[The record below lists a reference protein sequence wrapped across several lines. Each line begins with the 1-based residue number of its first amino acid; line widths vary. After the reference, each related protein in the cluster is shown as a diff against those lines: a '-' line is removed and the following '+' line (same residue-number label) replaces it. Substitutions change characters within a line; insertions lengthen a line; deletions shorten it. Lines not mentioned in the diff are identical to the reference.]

1 MITIVD
7 YKMGNIGSVQNMIQ
21 KLGYS
26 SVVSSDP
33 LVISSAS
40 KLILPGVGHFSTAIN
55 NLKNLDLIDVLNE
68 KVLKQKTPILG
79 ICLGMQLM
87 TKYSKEGESAG
98 LGWIDACVRKFDSIK
113 CPNIRIPHMGW
124 NEVEIKKDSLLV
136 NSIESPSRFYFVHSY
151 YVECDKQD
159 DILYQTN
166 YGSEF
171 VSAFSKENIYGVQF
185 HPEKSHDFGLSL
197 FKNFIEKC

>member
-26 SVVSSDP
+26 SIVSSDP
-33 LVISSAS
+33 LEIGSAS

-124 NEVEIKKDSLLV
+124 NEVEIKKDSVLV
-136 NSIESPSRFYFVHSY
+136 NSIELPSRYYFVHSY
-151 YVECDKQD
+151 FVECDKQE

-171 VSAFSKENIYGVQF
+171 VSAFSRENIYGVQF